1 MGECS
6 TPFGDIDGCT
16 AKALSSRSTI
26 FCAQRLSATLMD
38 APCAPQSLA
47 THGLQAPL
55 FKHVS
60 NVGRPDS
67 LAEFGG
73 RQEVLMLL

>member
-1 MGECS
+1 
-6 TPFGDIDGCT
+6 
-16 AKALSSRSTI
+16 
-26 FCAQRLSATLMD
+26 MD

-55 FKHVS
+55 FKHVG

>member
-1 MGECS
+1 MQ
-6 TPFGDIDGCT
+6 
-16 AKALSSRSTI
+16 LRL

-55 FKHVS
+55 FKHVG

-73 RQEVLMLL
+73 RQKVLMLL